1 MRGRITI
8 AIATAAMLAAH
19 AGASRATVPAHCD
32 AAHPAVA
39 YHPGDGTAAVPAG
52 GRLVPCRYDAHV
64 RSLEP
69 SLGFTKDGRV
79 LFQGWELRPGT
90 PNGTP
95 PVPRVMRSDKALEKW
110 TDVSP
115 LGPVTSLDPFL
126 TVDRRT
132 GRIFTVNW
140 ISNGLPTCATIASSD
155 DGGDS
160 WTTSPAACGG
170 FDGESIGVG
179 PPVTSKPV
187 GYPDLVYYCTG
198 STPGSSPPTT
208 TPICSKSLDGGLTC
222 VPTGKT
228 PYPVAG
234 DGGAEDKFGP
244 WAGNPIVDSDGTV
257 YVPKRFA
264 GQPEVSISSDE
275 GLSWKRVQVAGNG
288 ASGEASRLAVDD
300 HDNLFYAWT
309 GHDHLAYLAVS
320 RDHGKSWSAP
330 IAIAPP
336 GVREA
341 ALPRPAATATGKV
354 AIAWMG
360 STDSPGQEPFYEYC
374 NYLLGPCSD
383 ENYAGVTWNGYLT
396 VIGDA
401 LAERPL
407 LETATINPP
416 GQPMLVGG
424 CSADGACKSVLDF
437 LDVAF
442 GPGGDAFAAYSDDC
456 AIERD
461 FTPAFGQD
469 FKRCGDNVGEGIV
482 GRLTPVNGGAK
493 PARGCAR
500 RTRVAFRLHRVR
512 GTRIVR
518 VEAFVNGQRRLV
530 RTGRDVRRI
539 VLGDLP
545 RTGRLRVRI
554 VATHDTGARIVST
567 RTWRGCRKGRPA
579 LRHVRRKLGVSGRT
593 DLGGA
598 LNPEG

>member
-1 MRGRITI
+1 MRGRLRI
-8 AIATAAMLAAH
+8 AFAVTAMLAAH
-19 AGASRATVPAHCD
+19 AGAARAAVPDSCD
-32 AAHPAVA
+32 AARPAVA
-39 YHPGDGTAAVPAG
+39 YHAGDSTAEVPAG
-52 GRLVPCRYDAHV
+52 RRLVPCRYDAHI

-69 SLGFTKDGRV
+69 SLGFTKDGRA
-79 LFQGWELRPGT
+79 LFQGWELRPGM
-90 PNGTP
+90 PNGAP
-95 PVPRVMRSDKALEKW
+95 PVPRVMRSDKTLEKW
-110 TDVSP
+110 KDVSP

-140 ISNGLPTCATIASSD
+140 ISNGLPNCATIASSD

-160 WTTSPAACGG
+160 WTTSPAACSG

-179 PPVTSKPV
+179 PPVTSRPV

-198 STPGSSPPTT
+198 ATPGSSPPAT
-208 TPICSKSLDGGLTC
+208 TPICSKSLDGGLTF

-228 PYPVAG
+228 PYPVA
-234 DGGAEDKFGP
+234 DEGGEGGEEDEFGP
-244 WAGNPIVDSDGTV
+244 WAGNPIVASDGTL

-264 GQPEVSISSDE
+264 GQPEVSISRDE
-275 GLSWKRVQVAGNG
+275 GLTWKRVKVATNG

-309 GHDHLAYLAVS
+309 GDDHLAYLAVS
-320 RDHGKSWSAP
+320 RDRGKSWSTP
-330 IAIAPP
+330 IALAPP

-341 ALPRPAATATGKV
+341 ALPRPAATGTGKV

-360 STDSPGQEPFYEYC
+360 STDSPGQKPFYEYC

-396 VIGDA
+396 VIEDA

-437 LDVAF
+437 LDAAF

-482 GRLTPVNGGAK
+482 GRLTPVKAGTG
-493 PARGCAR
+493 PRGCVR
-500 RTRVAFRLHRVR
+500 RTRVAFRLHRVP

-518 VEAFVNGQRRLV
+518 VEAFVNGRRRLV
-530 RTGRDVRRI
+530 RTGHDVRRI
-539 VLGDLP
+539 VLTGLP
-545 RTGRLRVRI
+545 RKGRLRVRI
-554 VATHDTGARIVST
+554 VATHSTGARIVST
-567 RTWRGCRKGRPA
+567 RTWHGCRKGRPT
-579 LRHVRRKLGVSGRT
+579 LRHVGGGPPPRR
-593 DLGGA
+593 
-598 LNPEG
+598 